1 MNLFRQWITYN
12 GKSLAEFGV
21 YISGSGVWNS
31 PARSIESV
39 AIPGRNGQL
48 TIDNGHYENI
58 VVTYPAFIIRGFRQN
73 IEGLRNYLGA
83 QVGYKRLEDTY
94 HPDEFRM
101 ARVLT
106 GITVTPS
113 EIFRE
118 GEFDLAFDCKPERFL
133 KSGEQP
139 LEFNGDAAIYN
150 ATLQNAKPLIRVWGN
165 GEVGIGDYTFTLTGT
180 SEYTDVDCENM
191 DAYYEAENRNSKFSG
206 QFPVLVPGANGIA
219 LGTGIQKIQI
229 TPRWW
234 IL

>member
-12 GKSLAEFGV
+12 GKSLADYGV
-21 YISGSGVWNS
+21 YISGGGVWNS
-31 PARSIESV
+31 PARSVESV
-39 AIPGRNGQL
+39 VVPGRNGQL
-48 TIDNGHYENI
+48 TIDNGNYENI

-94 HPDEFRM
+94 HPDEFRL
-101 ARVLT
+101 ARILT
-106 GITVTPS
+106 GLTVTPT

-139 LEFNGDAAIYN
+139 IEFTADGALFNQTLQDAKPMLRVYGNGDI
-150 ATLQNAKPLIRVWGN
+150 
-165 GEVGIGDYTFTLTGT
+165 GIGSRTMTISDTTDYT
-180 SEYTDVDCENM
+180 DIDCESM
-191 DAYYEAENRNSKFSG
+191 DAYYEAENRNSNISG
-206 QFPVLVPGANGIA
+206 DFPILEPGENGVT
-219 LGTGIQKIQI
+219 LGSGITKLII